1 MKKVFLLF
9 VSVVVT
15 TVFAL
20 KSFHHKPSS
29 DDLLMQNIE
38 ALAGGEIHYKY
49 CIGSGDV
56 DCPDGTKV
64 AYVLGVCR

>member
-15 TVFAL
+15 TVFTL
-20 KSFHHKPSS
+20 KYSYHKPSS

-38 ALAGGEIHYKY
+38 ALAGGENYKY
-49 CIGSGDV
+49 CVGSGDV
-56 DCPDGTKV
+56 CCPNGTKV
-64 AYVLGVCR
+64 AYVLGGCR

>member
-20 KSFHHKPSS
+20 KSFHHEPSS
-29 DDLLMQNIE
+29 DDLLIQNIE
-38 ALAGGEIHYKY
+38 ALAGSEISYQY
-49 CIGSGDV
+49 CVGSGDV
-56 DCPDGTKV
+56 CCPNGTKV
-64 AYVLGVCR
+64 AYVLGGCR

>member
-15 TVFAL
+15 TVFAF
-20 KSFHHKPSS
+20 KYSYHKPSS

-38 ALAGGEIHYKY
+38 ALAGGEISYKY
-49 CIGSGDV
+49 CVGSGDV
-56 DCPDGTKV
+56 CCPDGTKV
-64 AYVLGVCR
+64 AYVIGMCR